1 MGGILCAWNPGMGFL
16 SIVDGSI
23 DMETVEDEPTD
34 GWRKGGGGGG
44 GGLNFDIFQSW
55 EGHPLQSPSFV
66 APIRRHR
73 FCQSPFFFLV
83 LFDKFTAGIPFSSS
97 SSSSSS
103 FHHLSL
109 PPSSF
114 LLPPSL
120 EHPCASLSILKAAL
134 KAKESPRAP
143 VPAAAAR
150 FAPRPL
156 DGSTDRPAEGPP
168 PPDG

>member
-1 MGGILCAWNPGMGFL
+1 LTFSRVGKVIRSNLHLLW
-16 SIVDGSI
+16 
-23 DMETVEDEPTD
+23 
-34 GWRKGGGGGG
+34 
-44 GGLNFDIFQSW
+44 
-55 EGHPLQSPSFV
+55 LQSEGIASV
-66 APIRRHR
+66 NRL
-73 FCQSPFFFLV
+73 SFFLV

-156 DGSTDRPAEGPP
+156 DGSTDRPAEGRLKAHRLPTA
-168 PPDG
+168 DGIQVSAAGMIRSGTVFFGCFPRNWQLRR